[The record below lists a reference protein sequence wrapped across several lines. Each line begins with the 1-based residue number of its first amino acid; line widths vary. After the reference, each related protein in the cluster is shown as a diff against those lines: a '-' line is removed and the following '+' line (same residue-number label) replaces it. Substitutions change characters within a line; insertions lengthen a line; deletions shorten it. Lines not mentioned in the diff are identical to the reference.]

1 MAKVTNISTGPR
13 GAYAKGVLVM
23 AEPGQTIEA
32 DDYADEW
39 FRKGDVD
46 PDDLSALKKADLL
59 AIAEA
64 EGVAIETDD
73 NRSDLIRKIEEARAG
88 Q

>member
-1 MAKVTNISTGPR
+1 VAKVTNISTGPR

-39 FRKGDVD
+39 FQPAKE
-46 PDDLSALKKADLL
+46 AAAAAKKAEKE
-59 AIAEA
+59 EA
-64 EGVAIETDD
+64 EE
-73 NRSDLIRKIEEARAG
+73 K
-88 Q
+88 